1 MAGIKIIRPSERD
14 CGTAQTPGMRRE
26 AGVSPET
33 SGSTTI
39 WSGYVVTPPG
49 SVSGAH
55 HHGDC
60 ETAIY
65 VVRGRCRFYFGDML
79 EMEEDVQEG
88 DFLYVA
94 PNAIHVEEN
103 LSKDDP
109 LEFVVSRGCSG
120 ILVVNVPDPRE
131 QARRAE
137 AAVDKLLGR

>member
-1 MAGIKIIRPSERD
+1 MAGITVVRPADRD
-14 CGTAQTPGMRRE
+14 CTTAQTPGMRRE

-33 SGSTTI
+33 TGATTI

-49 SVSGAH
+49 VASGAH

-65 VVRGRCRFYFGDML
+65 VLSGRVRFYFGDNL
-79 EMEEDVQEG
+79 EHHEDVQAG

-103 LSKDDP
+103 LSDTEP
-109 LEFVVSRGCSG
+109 VEFIVSRGCSG

-131 QARRAE
+131 QA
-137 AAVDKLLGR
+137 KTGSS